1 MLIQWDTVDNKNQPV
16 KEFQNETQ
24 VWLEDMIIATL
35 PSWPFSS
42 DDDRTGFTAHPGL
55 DTGLFSCSSWYCSF
69 WEKKYGIFLVLTS
82 RIIYGR
88 KLNISVFAS
97 QDTEQWNHPAH
108 TLVPLG
114 NISLLPN
121 VEPEHMP
128 HGSVPG
134 LLVLR
139 QTGSVSRARAA
150 STEQQG
156 LLPKSPPKHHFG
168 ITKCTHVL
176 LRGRQNWSKSLEQQE
191 DRVWKSLFIWKDLNT
206 HTHTH
211 EKSVKWQH

>member
-1 MLIQWDTVDNKNQPV
+1 MPCPHHPLTINEFLMEIRGCQVDEMLIQWDRVDNKNQPV

-24 VWLEDMIIATL
+24 VWLEEMIITIL
-35 PSWPFSS
+35 PGWSWRWQ
-42 DDDRTGFTAHPGL
+42 DGFHCSFWPGHWIFL
-55 DTGLFSCSSWYCSF
+55 CYSWYCSF
-69 WEKKYGIFLVLTS
+69 WEKNNGIFLVLTS
-82 RIIYGR
+82 HIIYGR

-128 HGSVPG
+128 HGSIPG

-156 LLPKSPPKHHFG
+156 L
-168 ITKCTHVL
+168 
-176 LRGRQNWSKSLEQQE
+176 
-191 DRVWKSLFIWKDLNT
+191 
-206 HTHTH
+206 
-211 EKSVKWQH
+211 